1 MAMERKSEQ
10 DVLPKVT
17 FDEFS
22 VPEYE
27 EWKQEA
33 VTSLKGGIFEK
44 KLLTKTY
51 ENITLQPIYT
61 GEHVKETGELPALP
75 GAGNYIRGTRVDGY
89 ITKPWL
95 VSQECDEF
103 LPEQFNTLLK
113 HELEKGSTGIN
124 VTLDTATKEGR
135 DAAPGVDGLL
145 LTTIQDADEAFAGI
159 DLTQYDLHMAAGAS
173 STMILAMV
181 CAMLKANGRP
191 FSGLAGCVGADPIGT
206 YVQKGILPCS
216 MDALFDEMAQ
226 SLQWAEARLPKLRT
240 VLISG
245 QTYHNGGASDI
256 QEIAYVL
263 ATAIEYIRA
272 LQVRGVDGNRSARQ
286 MRFSFSLGANFFMEI
301 AKMRAARMVWAQ
313 IVESFGG
320 DKEAQKMNM
329 HAQTSQF
336 TKSVYDP
343 YVNMLRTT
351 TEAFSGVVGGVDSL
365 QVGCFDEALRPGDEF
380 SRRIARNTQI
390 ILQNE
395 CNLRQPVDPAGG
407 SWYIE
412 TLTHEIAAKVW
423 NLLQETESS
432 GGLLKALRQGLPQE
446 AVQEVLVKRFG
457 QLAKRSDRAVGI
469 NMYANAQE
477 KLLEV
482 AAIDTDGI
490 RDKHTRQVTEYCR
503 DIDQVYCVEK
513 LQIVTDSMSKEPG
526 ELVAAALEA
535 FLAGATLGQVTEA
548 GRQDEFPEAEIK
560 RIGKHRFTE
569 QFEALRQKTDDYK
582 AKTGNNLKIFLAN
595 MGPIPQ
601 HKARADFSTGFVEV
615 GGFEVLKND
624 GFPDVDSAAAAALAS
639 GAQVTV
645 ICSTD
650 DTYPELVP
658 PLAKKLK
665 SEKPE
670 MIVVLAGAPA
680 SEYEPAYR
688 EAGVDEF
695 IHVRANC
702 YKILSWLQTAGG
714 IA

>member
-1 MAMERKSEQ
+1 MAMESKSEQ
-10 DVLPKVT
+10 EVLPKVT

-22 VPEYE
+22 IPEYE
-27 EWKQEA
+27 QWKQEA
-33 VTSLKGGIFEK
+33 VTSLKGGVFEK

-51 ENITLQPIYT
+51 ENIMLQPIYT
-61 GEHVKETGELPALP
+61 REHVKAVGDSPALP
-75 GAGNYIRGTRVDGY
+75 GTGNYLRGTRVDGY
-89 ITKPWL
+89 ITEPWL
-95 VSQECDEF
+95 ISQECDEF

-124 VTLDTATKEGR
+124 VVLDTATKEGR
-135 DAAPGVDGLL
+135 DAAPEVDGLL

-159 DLTQYDLHMAAGAS
+159 DLTLYDLHMATGAS

-181 CAMLKANGRP
+181 CAMLKANGRS
-191 FSGLAGCVGADPIGT
+191 FSGLSGCIGADPVGT
-206 YVQKGILPCS
+206 YVQNGTLPCS
-216 MDALFDEMAQ
+216 LDALFDEMTQA
-226 SLQWAEARLPKLRT
+226 LQWAEAEMPKLRT
-240 VLISG
+240 ILISG

-256 QEIAYVL
+256 QEITYAL

-272 LQVRGVDGNRSARQ
+272 LQIRGIDCNRSAKR

-320 DKEAQKMNM
+320 DKEAQKMNV
-329 HAQTSQF
+329 HARTSQF

-343 YVNMLRTT
+343 YVNILRTT

-365 QVGCFDEALRPGDEF
+365 HVGCFDEALRMGDEF

-412 TLTHEIAAKVW
+412 TLTQEIAEKVW

-432 GGLLKALRQGLPQE
+432 GGLLKALRQGLPQQ
-446 AVQEVLVKRFG
+446 AVQEVLEKRFG
-457 QLAKRSDRAVGI
+457 QLAKRADRAVGI
-469 NMYANAQE
+469 NMYANTRE

-482 AAIDTDGI
+482 TAIDTESI
-490 RDKHTRQVTEYCR
+490 RGKHTRQVTEYCR
-503 DIDQVYCVEK
+503 DIDQVYCAEK
-513 LQIVTDSMSKEPG
+513 LKIVTDSMSKEPG
-526 ELVAAALEA
+526 ELLAAALEA
-535 FLAGATLGQVTEA
+535 FSGGATIGQVTEA
-548 GRQDEFPEAEIK
+548 IRQDEFPEAEIK
-560 RIGKHRFTE
+560 SIGKHRFTE

-670 MIVVLAGAPA
+670 MIVILAGAPA
-680 SEYEPAYR
+680 PEYEPAYR

-695 IHVRANC
+695 IHIRANC